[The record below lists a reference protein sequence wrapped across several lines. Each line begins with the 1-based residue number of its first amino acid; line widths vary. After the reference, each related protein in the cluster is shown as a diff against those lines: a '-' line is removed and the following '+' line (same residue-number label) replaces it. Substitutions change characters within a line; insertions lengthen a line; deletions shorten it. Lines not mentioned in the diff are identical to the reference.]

1 MNRNTGYHYINIWLA
16 LRSISVTWEWVINLN
31 RLNDKGHQKQNITEL
46 RQMTQ
51 PLSIKL
57 MNRKRKDA
65 DIEKERFIEEK
76 PTNPLSPLVKKKEW
90 FSMMRGNDLT
100 NWLFSHFF
108 DLFFLVADVRKSANN
123 NRNTNKRYIEN
134 RYLNRKKIFFY

>member
-1 MNRNTGYHYINIWLA
+1 MIKRIIVNRNTGYHYINIWLA

-76 PTNPLSPLVKKKEW
+76 PTNPLSPLVKKKNDSRW
-90 FSMMRGNDLT
+90 CAAMILRIDFFPTFLIYFS
-100 NWLFSHFF
+100 WL
-108 DLFFLVADVRKSANN
+108 LMW
-123 NRNTNKRYIEN
+123 EN
-134 RYLNRKKIFFY
+134 RPTIIEIQTKGT